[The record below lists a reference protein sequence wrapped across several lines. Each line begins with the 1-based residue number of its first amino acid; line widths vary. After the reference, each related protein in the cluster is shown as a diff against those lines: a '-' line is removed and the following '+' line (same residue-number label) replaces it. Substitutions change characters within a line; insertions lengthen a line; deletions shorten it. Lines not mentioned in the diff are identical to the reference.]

1 MVSATK
7 ESVALYQSCRNKAI
21 LLKAYAALVLILQ
34 IGFKLVNDQKFL
46 KQYNWDK
53 EINNFLVKLEINDYM
68 PILGFSK
75 PSEND
80 INILKLFLSP
90 IIFYISSALLKDHFS
105 SKAMKLEAEGEK
117 SENKDK

>member
-1 MVSATK
+1 VVSATS
-7 ESVALYQSCRNKAI
+7 ESVTLYQSCRSKAI

-46 KQYNWDK
+46 KQYNWDQ
-53 EINNFLVKLEINDYM
+53 EINNFLVKLQINDYM
-68 PILGFSK
+68 PIIGFSK

-90 IIFYISSALLKDHFS
+90 IIFYITSAILKDHFA
-105 SKAMKLEAEGEK
+105 SKEKKLR
-117 SENKDK
+117 S